1 MKLKSIT
8 FRCSRPQ
15 LQRLEYAMISNGED
29 NRTAF
34 ITSAVEEF
42 LDFAEQDAIA
52 ALDLF
57 DLVQTIDSTGS
68 GEKFAAQA

>member
-1 MKLKSIT
+1 
-8 FRCSRPQ
+8 
-15 LQRLEYAMISNGED
+15 MISNGED